1 MQIRQ
6 IRTFRN
12 FLNAED
18 SNCQRLIKKNMDWNT
33 LYITGRA
40 DFRELVRRKL
50 ESSRLPHM
58 PGYLDASLGRGTYDL
73 YWLDDAVPLRDFK
86 EAIGA
91 KLIWKDRLRFYPN
104 LEEFIDAVNGGT
116 PSLEFTDEEQDLLD
130 NLRKSA

>member
-1 MQIRQ
+1 M
-6 IRTFRN
+6 N
-12 FLNAED
+12 
-18 SNCQRLIKKNMDWNT
+18 WNT

-40 DFRELVRRKL
+40 DFRETVRRKL
-50 ESSRLPHM
+50 EGSRLSHM

-73 YWLDDAVPLRDFK
+73 YWVGESVPLRDFK
-86 EAIGA
+86 EAVGA
-91 KLIWKDRLRFYPN
+91 KLIWKYRLRFYPN